1 MASAEPKWWRDD
13 RYAIFDLN
21 VNSSVV
27 FPENDEEIVLSS
39 APSTYNVKG
48 YAYSGGGRRIT
59 RVEVSLNKGRG
70 EHQKNPLKVSL
81 VSNVFL

>member
-1 MASAEPKWWRDD
+1 MAAADPKWWHDD

-27 FPENDEEIVLSS
+27 FPGNNEEVEVS
-39 APSTYNVKG
+39 AVPSYTAKG

-59 RVEVSLNKGRG
+59 RVEVSLNKGKSEY
-70 EHQKNPLKVSL
+70 EH
-81 VSNVFL
+81 